1 MKTTVKLWLVNLASS
16 PLFLL
21 LLSSFCF
28 LSVFGSLCSVSSV
41 FISCFLSLCLCLF
54 MFLFSVLLPLWKQG
68 NGDVMKGWSASC
80 FLPPLLVAFL
90 HGLLCFFEKKQGNNK
105 STFFS
110 LLVSCVSVSPVF
122 QSPLPFVAFFV
133 QPWLCLFLPLS
144 FSPCSA
150 LALPFSSSQ
159 FSPCSSSQFSPSSL
173 FFLLPRGRLCSAFI
187 EPAAVLGGNG
197 CPPPK

>member
-1 MKTTVKLWLVNLASS
+1 MREEETLTWSAGGDGDDGEALAGHLASS

-68 NGDVMKGWSASC
+68 NGDVMEDWSASC

-90 HGLLCFFEKKQGNNK
+90 CGLLCFFEKKQGNNK
-105 STFFS
+105 STLFS

-122 QSPLPFVAFFV
+122 QSPLPFVAFSSSRFFSLFSLGSAFFFLSV
-133 QPWLCLFLPLS
+133 FPPFSPVYAGFLLRFSPIPHCWLRLPL
-144 FSPCSA
+144 
-150 LALPFSSSQ
+150 
-159 FSPCSSSQFSPSSL
+159 
-173 FFLLPRGRLCSAFI
+173 LL
-187 EPAAVLGGNG
+187 
-197 CPPPK
+197 